1 MLAVARAIIEPR
13 RLLLIDE
20 PSKGLA
26 PAIVQNM
33 IDAFIE
39 LKQAATTILLVE
51 QNFNF
56 ARQVGDR
63 VAVMDDGRVVHAGGM
78 AQLAEDEALQ
88 TRLLG
93 LSWKPPMSTLDADAP
108 LPQVRAD
115 LRPVLLVLALAAIAL
130 PLVGSFSTWLTL
142 TFAGLAMGMIIF
154 IVASGMTLVFG
165 LMDVLN
171 FGHGLFIAIGAYL
184 AATVLGAM
192 GDWTQSGSLWMNLA
206 AVLPA
211 MIVGMLVAGAVGL
224 AFERVIVRPVYG
236 QHLKQILITMGG
248 MIIGEELI
256 KMIWGPQTISLP
268 LPEALRGAV
277 LLGDAAIEKFRIVAL
292 VGGLAVLGG
301 MLWLLNRTK
310 LGLLIRA
317 GVEDREMVESLGY
330 RIRHLF
336 VGVFVAGSML
346 AGLGG
351 ALWGLYQ
358 QSVVPQLGAQVNVLI
373 FIVIMIGGLG
383 STVGC
388 LIGALLVGLMANYTG
403 FLMPKAALFS
413 NIALMVAILLWRP
426 QGVYPVANR

>member
-1 MLAVARAIIEPR
+1 
-13 RLLLIDE
+13 
-20 PSKGLA
+20 
-26 PAIVQNM
+26 
-33 IDAFIE
+33 
-39 LKQAATTILLVE
+39 
-51 QNFNF
+51 
-56 ARQVGDR
+56 
-63 VAVMDDGRVVHAGGM
+63 
-78 AQLAEDEALQ
+78 
-88 TRLLG
+88 
-93 LSWKPPMSTLDADAP
+93 MSTLDIEAP
-108 LPQVRAD
+108 LPRARAD
-115 LRPVLLVLALAAIAL
+115 LMPVLLVLALAAVAL
-130 PLVGSFSTWLTL
+130 PLVGSFSTWVTL

-171 FGHGLFIAIGAYL
+171 FGHGLFIAIGAYM
-184 AATVLGAM
+184 AATVLGSMA
-192 GDWTQSGSLWMNLA
+192 DWTQSGSLWTNLA

-211 MIVGMLVAGAVGL
+211 MIMGMLVAGAVGL

-248 MIIGEELI
+248 MIIGEEII
-256 KMIWGPQTISLP
+256 KMMWGPQAITLP
-268 LPEALRGAV
+268 LPESLRGAF
-277 LLGDAAIEKFRIVAL
+277 LLGDAAIEKYRVVAL
-292 VGGLAVLGG
+292 AVGLIVLGG
-301 MLWLLNRTK
+301 MLWVLNRTK

-351 ALWGLYQ
+351 VLWGMYQ
-358 QSVVPQLGAQVNVLI
+358 QSIVPQLGAQVNVLI

-426 QGVYPVANR
+426 QGVYPVTNR

>member
-1 MLAVARAIIEPR
+1 
-13 RLLLIDE
+13 
-20 PSKGLA
+20 
-26 PAIVQNM
+26 
-33 IDAFIE
+33 
-39 LKQAATTILLVE
+39 
-51 QNFNF
+51 
-56 ARQVGDR
+56 
-63 VAVMDDGRVVHAGGM
+63 
-78 AQLAEDEALQ
+78 
-88 TRLLG
+88 
-93 LSWKPPMSTLDADAP
+93 MSTLDIEAP
-108 LPQVRAD
+108 LPRARAD
-115 LRPVLLVLALAAIAL
+115 LMPVLLVLALAIIAL
-130 PLVGSFSTWLTL
+130 PLVGSFSTWVTL

-171 FGHGLFIAIGAYL
+171 FGHGLFIAIGAYM

-192 GDWTQSGSLWMNLA
+192 ADWTQSGSLWTNLV

-248 MIIGEELI
+248 MIIGEEII
-256 KMIWGPQTISLP
+256 KMMWGPQTITLP
-268 LPEALRGAV
+268 LPESLRGAF
-277 LLGDAAIEKFRIVAL
+277 LLGDAAIEKYRVVAL
-292 VGGLAVLGG
+292 VVGLIVLGG
-301 MLWLLNRTK
+301 MLWVLNRTK

-330 RIRHLF
+330 RIGHLF

-351 ALWGLYQ
+351 VLWGMYQ
-358 QSVVPQLGAQVNVLI
+358 QSIVPQLGAQVNVLI

-426 QGVYPVANR
+426 QGVYPVTNR

>member
-1 MLAVARAIIEPR
+1 MSAAD
-13 RLLLIDE
+13 ID
-20 PSKGLA
+20 
-26 PAIVQNM
+26 
-33 IDAFIE
+33 
-39 LKQAATTILLVE
+39 T
-51 QNFNF
+51 
-56 ARQVGDR
+56 
-63 VAVMDDGRVVHAGGM
+63 
-78 AQLAEDEALQ
+78 
-88 TRLLG
+88 
-93 LSWKPPMSTLDADAP
+93 P
-108 LPQVRAD
+108 LPQTRAD
-115 LRPVLLVLALAAIAL
+115 LRPVLLVLALSAIAL
-130 PLVGSFSTWLTL
+130 PLVGSFSTWVTL

-171 FGHGLFIAIGAYL
+171 FGHGLFIAIGAYM

-192 GDWTQSGSLWMNLA
+192 ADWTQSGSLWLNLA

-211 MIVGMLVAGAVGL
+211 MIVGMLVAGAVGV

-248 MIIGEELI
+248 MIIGEEII
-256 KMIWGPQTISLP
+256 KMLWGPQTLSLP
-268 LPEALRGAV
+268 LPDALRGAL

-292 VGGLAVLGG
+292 VVGLAVLGG

-336 VGVFVAGSML
+336 VSVFVAGSML

-351 ALWGLYQ
+351 VLWGLYQ
-358 QSVVPQLGAQVNVLI
+358 QSIVPQLGAQVNVLI

-426 QGVYPVANR
+426 QGVYPVTNR